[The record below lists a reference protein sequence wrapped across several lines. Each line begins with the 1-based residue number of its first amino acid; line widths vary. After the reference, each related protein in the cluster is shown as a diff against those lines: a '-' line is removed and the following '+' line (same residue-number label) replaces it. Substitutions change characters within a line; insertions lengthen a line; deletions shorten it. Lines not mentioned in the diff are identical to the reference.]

1 MIERRRKNRAGPK
14 RGEGPWF
21 RSAAWFGDSEGK
33 YGPDARV
40 KLPFSVPTLERGLV
54 QLRNENLLSSSR
66 HVIDPRTRRR
76 LTGPRNF
83 YRNRFGQLEVSVDV
97 IDPET
102 YGDEL
107 AAEDDGE

>member
-1 MIERRRKNRAGPK
+1 M
-14 RGEGPWF
+14 GEGPWF
-21 RSAAWFGDSEGK
+21 RSAAWFGDAEGK

-54 QLRNENLLSSSR
+54 QLRDEGLLSSSR
-66 HVIDPRTRRR
+66 HVIAPGTRRR

-83 YRNRFGQLEVSVDV
+83 YRNRFGQLEVSTDV

-107 AAEDDGE
+107 AAEEDG